1 MKRRFLIW
9 ALVGI
14 LLLFPSTVRAD
25 PQEEGTQA
33 EGDSSLQTDQE
44 EEVTAEDWE
53 REFQNVLDGTDLTK
67 MQRDYSQADE
77 MTKELIGTTSLRG
90 AVELAAR
97 GELQLDAWGILKMLG
112 GGLIDELGKNSGLLL
127 QILVLA
133 IISALLG
140 MLRPNFS
147 NDSIAEIGSF
157 ILYLFVI
164 ALIAQSLLGVLEVG
178 RGAIESMVG
187 IMESVFP
194 VMLVFLTAMGGLST
208 NAIFKPA
215 MALLTGS
222 IGTFV
227 QNAILPGILIIGVL
241 TIIQHVSSRIQIK
254 KIKDL
259 GKKIIQW
266 SIGAIFV
273 VFLGVTALQ
282 GLTGATYDG
291 VTVRT
296 AKFAIDKVVPI
307 VGGMFSD
314 TVDTLIGCSL
324 VVKNGVGI
332 VGLLMICGAM
342 LTPIIRIAAMSFLY
356 WLAAAVIEPFGDRR
370 ISDCLSDMAG
380 VYTMLYVCVLA
391 VGVMMFIMITLL
403 ISAGNISVML
413 R

>member
-1 MKRRFLIW
+1 MKKLLCTLALI
-9 ALVGI
+9 GI
-14 LLLFPSTVRAD
+14 LFCAPAS
-25 PQEEGTQA
+25 GYA
-33 EGDSSLQTDQE
+33 EGEETQPQTDSGQQ
-44 EEVTAEDWE
+44 EEVTEEEWE
-53 REFQNVLDGTDLTK
+53 REFQDVLNGTDLTK
-67 MQRDYSQADE
+67 MQRSYSQADDR
-77 MTKELIGTTSLRG
+77 TKELIGTTSLRQ
-90 AVELAAR
+90 AVELAAQ
-97 GELQLDAWGILKMLG
+97 GELHLDAWNILKILG
-112 GGLIDELGKNSGLLL
+112 GGIFNELGKNSGLLL
-127 QILVLA
+127 KILVLS

-140 MLRPNFS
+140 MLKPNFS
-147 NDSIAEIGSF
+147 SDGIAEIGSF
-157 ILYLFVI
+157 MMYLFIV
-164 ALIAQSLLGVLEVG
+164 ALIAQSLLGVLDIG

-187 IMESVFP
+187 VMESVFP
-194 VMLVFLTAMGGLST
+194 VMLVVLTAMGGLSS

-222 IGTFV
+222 IGAFV
-227 QNAILPGILIIGVL
+227 QNAILPGILVIGVL
-241 TIIQHVSSRIQIK
+241 TIVEHVSSRIQIK

-259 GKKIIQW
+259 GKKVLQW
-266 SIGAIFV
+266 SVGAIFV

-356 WLAAAVIEPFGDRR
+356 WLAAALIEPFGDKR

-380 VYTMLYVCVLA
+380 VYTLLYVCVLA

-403 ISAGNISVML
+403 ISAGNINVML